1 MAAFLAEPK
10 VARWLDRYPPDPA
23 TAASFDEAKRTWMV
37 HVWSGK
43 AGEIAQGLVDDA
55 DGQVTEAWTGPQVAW
70 QMARGRPGA
79 FGGRLL
85 TSWPVWLGL
94 SAAFFLGLVDL
105 RRPLS
110 MRTLDL
116 LALLSFGVS
125 LLFFNRGEVFESAAL
140 AVPPLVY
147 LLVRTAWIGF
157 RSGARAGPTQTRW
170 PVWLLAAVTLFLVG
184 FRVGLD
190 VEHPRTVID
199 VGYAGVIGA
208 DRILDGRAPY
218 GAMPVDGGRACAPP
232 RSDGRIRERIQADGR
247 CESTNPRGDTYGP
260 VAYLAY
266 VPAVL
271 AFGWSG
277 LWDDLPAAHAVAIA
291 ADLAG
296 APRPRARRPPAR
308 RRAPRRHAR
317 LRLGG
322 VPVHDLRPPCQHER
336 RADARVPRVGLLAR
350 VVARRPAAP
359 RRRSPAG
366 RSSRR
371 SSIVPLWLTYRSGLR
386 PVSVAR
392 FAAAFGATTV
402 LAFSILLLEPSLWSA
417 LETFWDRTVGF
428 QLGRD
433 SPFSDLGLGA
443 STTPRGSP
451 TSRHCR
457 PSCRSGR
464 SCSPASSRS
473 SRGDKGPLELAALT
487 AAVLLA
493 VQLSLTHWFYLYLP
507 WVLPF
512 ALLALFAPRLRP
524 ASHAVGP
531 CGTARPSPQL
541 AAAGVFVAV
550 CRRASPLPGSLL
562 GDAVTDIP
570 LYRTYGERVADG
582 LVPYRDFAFEYPP
595 GALPSLVL
603 PALVTDS
610 LEAYRAVFVA
620 ELALV
625 GALAVLAF
633 DWALRGLGRA
643 RTRPARRARV

>member
-1 MAAFLAEPK
+1 VPGALTRAGALVAVLLALAGTAAAAPPPQPTTADSLGGRPFDPRTREPRLPEKAVLAAFLAEPE

-37 HVWSGK
+37 RVWSGK
-43 AGEIAQGLVDDA
+43 AGEVAQGLVDDA

-105 RRPLS
+105 RRPSS

-170 PVWLLAAVTLFLVG
+170 PVWLLAAGTLFLVG

-291 ADLAG
+291 ADLVVLLG
-296 APRPRARRPPAR
+296 LVLVGR
-308 RRAPRRHAR
+308 
-317 LRLGG
+317 RLGG
-322 VPVHDLRPPCQHER
+322 
-336 RADARVPRVGLLAR
+336 ARLAVTLAFGWAAYPFTTYALLANTNDALMPAFL
-350 VVARRPAAP
+350 VWGFWLASSETARGAATAL
-359 RRRSPAG
+359 AG
-366 RSSRR
+366 WSKFAALL
-371 SSIVPLWLTYRSGLR
+371 IVPLWLTYRSGLR

-433 SPFSDLGLGA
+433 SPFSVWGWGQYHAAGIPDLA
-443 STTPRGSP
+443 SLQTVVQVGTIVLAGVVAVVPR
-451 TSRHCR
+451 
-457 PSCRSGR
+457 
-464 SCSPASSRS
+464 
-473 SRGDKGPLELAALT
+473 DKGPLELAALT

-524 ASHAVGP
+524 ASTP
-531 CGTARPSPQL
+531 
-541 AAAGVFVAV
+541 
-550 CRRASPLPGSLL
+550 
-562 GDAVTDIP
+562 
-570 LYRTYGERVADG
+570 
-582 LVPYRDFAFEYPP
+582 
-595 GALPSLVL
+595 
-603 PALVTDS
+603 
-610 LEAYRAVFVA
+610 
-620 ELALV
+620 
-625 GALAVLAF
+625 
-633 DWALRGLGRA
+633 
-643 RTRPARRARV
+643 